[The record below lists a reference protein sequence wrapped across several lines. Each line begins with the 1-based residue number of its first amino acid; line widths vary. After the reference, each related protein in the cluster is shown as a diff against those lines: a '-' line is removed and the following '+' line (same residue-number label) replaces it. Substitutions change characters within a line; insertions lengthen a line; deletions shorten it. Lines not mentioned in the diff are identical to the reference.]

1 MEEPTRR
8 RPPWAWLF
16 LISSSP
22 WLFSSATLIPSPAVQ
37 RRTHRRPVLCIAS
50 AAEASAAPPTLQLSF
65 DNEALRR
72 LVVDPVPAGPPREVR
87 GAHFVRVE
95 PTPLDSP
102 QLVAVSEDALALL
115 GVDWDEA
122 EDEPTAEAQR
132 ATFARCFSGNVVPA
146 GAEPAAH
153 CYCGHQFGT
162 FAGQLGDGAAM
173 YLGELVNGEG
183 ERWELQLKG
192 AGLTPFSRT
201 ADGRKVLRS
210 SIREFLCS
218 EAMHHLGIPTTRAA
232 GPLVRFRV
240 RVRRV
245 LGLGLPPGHPHYARR
260 RFRAAN
266 PNPKPKPKPTPTS
279 SPDHARSRSSRPS
292 TAQMPR
298 CGSRSAGESG

>member
-1 MEEPTRR
+1 MEQPTRR

-37 RRTHRRPVLCIAS
+37 RRTHRRPVLCTAS

-132 ATFARCFSGNVVPA
+132 ATFARYFSGNVVPA

-232 GPLVRFRV
+232 GSGRLTLTLSLSLSLSLRLRL
-240 RVRRV
+240 RLRLR
-245 LGLGLPPGHPHYARR
+245 LSLTLTR
-260 RFRAAN
+260 
-266 PNPKPKPKPTPTS
+266 TP
-279 SPDHARSRSSRPS
+279 
-292 TAQMPR
+292 
-298 CGSRSAGESG
+298 

>member
-37 RRTHRRPVLCIAS
+37 RRTHRRPVLCTAS

-115 GVDWDEA
+115 GMDWDEA
-122 EDEPTAEAQR
+122 EDEPTVHH
-132 ATFARCFSGNVVPA
+132 TIDPNVVKDIT
-146 GAEPAAH
+146 H
-153 CYCGHQFGT
+153 F
-162 FAGQLGDGAAM
+162 
-173 YLGELVNGEG
+173 
-183 ERWELQLKG
+183 
-192 AGLTPFSRT
+192 LTT
-201 ADGRKVLRS
+201 
-210 SIREFLCS
+210 C
-218 EAMHHLGIPTTRAA
+218 T
-232 GPLVRFRV
+232 
-240 RVRRV
+240 RRV
-245 LGLGLPPGHPHYARR
+245 LTEQ
-260 RFRAAN
+260 FN
-266 PNPKPKPKPTPTS
+266 T
-279 SPDHARSRSSRPS
+279 
-292 TAQMPR
+292 
-298 CGSRSAGESG
+298 